1 MRKMAKEKTM
11 SKVTLGVIVGNRDFF
26 PDRLVTE
33 ARADILKLFKEMD
46 IEPVIL
52 DEKAT
57 KLGGVETWTHA
68 KICADLFRKNADRID
83 GILVTLPNFGDEKGV
98 ADTVKLSGLNVPI
111 LVQAYPDDLNQF
123 TVERRRD
130 GFCGKISVCNDLR
143 QYGYAYSLTELHT
156 VHPLTDSF
164 KSDLAK
170 FVGVCRVVRGL
181 KKARLG
187 AIGARP
193 GNFNTMRFSEKM
205 LQANGISVVTVD
217 FSEIFGKATRLTDDD
232 AGVKDKL
239 ANIRAYAKSDSVPP
253 PSLVRMAKLG
263 VVIDQ
268 WMKHYDLDASALQ
281 CWTSVQ
287 ENFHVNVCTLMS
299 MMSDQLMPSA
309 CEVDITG
316 VVSMYALQLASGT
329 PSALVDWNNN
339 YGSDPEKCVLFHCGN
354 WAKSFLP
361 GIEIKTAEILATTL
375 GIENTYGAVAGRV
388 PAGPMTFAR
397 LSTDD
402 TLGLMRSYIGEG
414 MFTDDPLDTFG
425 ARAVIHV
432 PGLQKMMK
440 HICKNGFEHHCAMNA
455 SHSADILAE
464 AFDTYF
470 GWDVYHHAG

>member
-1 MRKMAKEKTM
+1 MRNMAKEKTM